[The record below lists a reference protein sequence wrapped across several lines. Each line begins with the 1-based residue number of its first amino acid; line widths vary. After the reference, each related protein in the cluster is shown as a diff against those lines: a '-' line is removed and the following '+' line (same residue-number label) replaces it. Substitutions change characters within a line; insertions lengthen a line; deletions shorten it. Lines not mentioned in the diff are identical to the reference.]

1 MLEQGAIVL
10 AKGGK
15 GPAGDRPEGNFTR
28 KPSRVRHQAGTV
40 ADMRGVG
47 DVLEPPKLIRCSRS
61 LACPSPT
68 PRVTCARG
76 ARARAHMSVLPGT
89 GPVQIRQHGNADTS
103 AARGMQEQLARVVG
117 TGGTGGTV
125 TNATHGLLTRTVSPR
140 SNLANRAGRVRPA
153 RTPLRVWSMSTLPL
167 KSMYLKHVCISD
179 VRSASAMWPPTDT
192 TLILKVVPSAR

>member
-61 LACPSPT
+61 LACPSKT
-68 PRVTCARG
+68 SVVTCACV
-76 ARARAHMSVLPGT
+76 ARARAHTSVLPGT
-89 GPVQIRQHGNADTS
+89 GRAEMRQHLHPHSTRDGKSGRLESLDSDPCHTCLTDRRS
-103 AARGMQEQLARVVG
+103 VPERQLD
-117 TGGTGGTV
+117 
-125 TNATHGLLTRTVSPR
+125 
-140 SNLANRAGRVRPA
+140 
-153 RTPLRVWSMSTLPL
+153 
-167 KSMYLKHVCISD
+167 K
-179 VRSASAMWPPTDT
+179 
-192 TLILKVVPSAR
+192 